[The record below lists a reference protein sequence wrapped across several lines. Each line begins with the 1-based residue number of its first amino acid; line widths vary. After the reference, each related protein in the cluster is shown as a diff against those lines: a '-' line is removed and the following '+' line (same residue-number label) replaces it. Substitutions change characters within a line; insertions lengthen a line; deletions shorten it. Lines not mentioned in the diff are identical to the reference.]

1 MKSPGPLLVCRCVV
15 SVWGVLF
22 APALSYCSFMVGLN
36 SAGLARCLVLIM
48 FSVFAEFGGFVLFVS
63 GRLCAVSR

>member
-22 APALSYCSFMVGLN
+22 APALFGLLMARLN
-36 SAGLARCLVLIM
+36 YAELATYSALIM
-48 FSVFAEFGGFVLFVS
+48 FCIVANFGGFVLCML
-63 GRLCAVSR
+63 GKMCAV